1 MQAKRKMQRIVYN
14 KIFSSILKI
23 KPVFSSLMH
32 LFLERVIKKTELQ
45 VLSRSC
51 QISGAHTLVEFVDE
65 KQLNPKYYNNNL
77 LFIFGTA
84 RNKLSQLR
92 IKSSCTYLQI
102 VAVQTKN
109 VQPNLQVEI

>member
-14 KIFSSILKI
+14 KMFSSILKI
-23 KPVFSSLMH
+23 KPFFSSLMH
-32 LFLERVIKKTELQ
+32 LFLKRVIKKTELQ

-92 IKSSCTYLQI
+92 IKSSCTYLQL
-102 VAVQTKN
+102 V
-109 VQPNLQVEI
+109 PNQIKKISFIF